1 MITFDEHFANV
12 VIDDLDIG
20 YRLTDLIRMA
30 DDALKLDL
38 SKAIINKLVY
48 NNTLDLNLDWVGHPP
63 HVVYCRITIPVF
75 PHQEVQMESPFVS
88 EPCDGEYDRPVDE
101 FDESK

>member
-1 MITFDEHFANV
+1 MITFDERFANV

-20 YRLTDLIRMA
+20 YRLTDLIKMA

-38 SKAIINKLVY
+38 SKAIVNKLVY
-48 NNTLDLNLDWVGHPP
+48 NNTLDLNLDWVGNPP

-75 PHQEVQMESPFVS
+75 PQKEIQLESPFES
-88 EPCDGEYDRPVDE
+88 EPSDGEYIRTVE
-101 FDESK
+101 ETK

>member
-1 MITFDEHFANV
+1 MITFDERIANV

-20 YRLTDLIRMA
+20 HRLTDLIRMA

-48 NNTLDLNLDWVGHPP
+48 NNTLDLNFDWVGNLTPTH
-63 HVVYCRITIPVF
+63 T
-75 PHQEVQMESPFVS
+75 
-88 EPCDGEYDRPVDE
+88 
-101 FDESK
+101 

>member
-1 MITFDEHFANV
+1 MITFDERFANV

-20 YRLTDLIRMA
+20 YRLTDLIKMA

-38 SKAIINKLVY
+38 SKAIVNKLVY
-48 NNTLDLNLDWVGHPP
+48 NNTLDLNLDWVGNPP

-75 PHQEVQMESPFVS
+75 PHKEVHLESPFES
-88 EPCDGEYDRPVDE
+88 EPSNEEYDCSGDE
-101 FDESK
+101 NK